1 MTFSARRRP
10 DAGEHPPRTFRRQR
24 GLTLLEMLIALV
36 LMSLLLVLLFGG
48 LRLASRSW
56 DAGDAYGT
64 RVEQMQLVENFL
76 RRRISEVFP
85 YRLRSN
91 PNQPNAVFLG
101 YAAASQGVQ
110 FVAPMPAAGARGG
123 LYILRV
129 GLAPSKHGQALML
142 WRTPLGAAQP
152 GDAGDSAANAPVIL
166 ADRVG
171 SVEFAYFGTPS
182 GSNAPPAWH
191 AEWQDAT
198 QPPRLVRMRLTLAD
212 GSRWP
217 DLVVAPRISAVV
229 AVGR

>member
-1 MTFSARRRP
+1 MTFARRRP
-10 DAGEHPPRTFRRQR
+10 DAGERTPRTLRCQR

-85 YRLRSN
+85 YRLQAN
-91 PNQPNAVFLG
+91 PNRPNAVFLG
-101 YAAASQGVQ
+101 YGAGSQGIQ

-123 LYILRV
+123 LYILRI
-129 GLAPSKHGQALML
+129 GLAPSKHGYALML
-142 WRTPLGAAQP
+142 WRTPLGTEQPDNAQE
-152 GDAGDSAANAPVIL
+152 SAANAPVML
-166 ADRVG
+166 ADHVG
-171 SVEFAYFGTPS
+171 SVEFAYFGRPS
-182 GSNAPPAWH
+182 GTDGPPAWN
-191 AEWQDAT
+191 AQWRDPT
-198 QPPRLVRMRLTLAD
+198 QVPLLVRMRLTLAD

-217 DLVVAPRISAVV
+217 DLVVAPRISAIV
-229 AVGR
+229 AIGN